1 MSTDTALSDLAL
13 SERVTFDV
21 AGAREEYA
29 GQLVSEGVLIPTG
42 VDGFW
47 GRSAV
52 FESVVEGLIASVN
65 RVAADDAARK
75 VRFPPLVTR
84 ANYLRTDHIKTMPQL
99 SGSVHSFDGD
109 ERAHRELVR
118 KVEAAEDY
126 SGDLV
131 QTDLVLCPA
140 ACYPLYPTLAGTL
153 RPGGETIDIMGYCF
167 RHEPSRDPMRM
178 QMFRMQE
185 YVRVGR
191 PDDVVAFREE
201 WFERAT
207 SLLDSWGVPF
217 VSDVASDP
225 FFGRAGKVMAS
236 SQKAQAL
243 KLELL
248 VPIIH
253 EDHPTAC
260 VSLNLHHDHFSQ
272 TFGITFD
279 DGSPVH
285 SGCLGFGLERLTLGL
300 FKFHGFDIT
309 RWPASVRT
317 ELGL

>member
-1 MSTDTALSDLAL
+1 MSSTDVA
-13 SERVTFDV
+13 TFDV
-21 AGAREEYA
+21 HAAREDYSEK
-29 GQLVSEGVLIPTG
+29 LVAHGILIPTG

-47 GRSAV
+47 GRSAA
-52 FESVVEGLIASVN
+52 FESVVEALMASVN
-65 RVAADDAARK
+65 RRGANDGARS

-99 SGSVHSFDGD
+99 SGSIHSFDGD

-126 SGDLV
+126 SGDLTK
-131 QTDLVLCPA
+131 TDLVMCPA
-140 ACYPLYPTLAGTL
+140 ACYPVYPTLTGTL
-153 RPGGETIDIMGYCF
+153 RPGGETIEVMGYCF

-178 QMFRMQE
+178 QMFRQHE
-185 YVRVGR
+185 YVRIGS
-191 PDDVVAFREE
+191 PDAVVAFREM

-207 SLLDSWGVPF
+207 SLLDAWGIPY

-225 FFGRAGKVMAS
+225 FFGRAGKVMGN

-243 KLELL
+243 KLELN

-253 EDHPTAC
+253 EDFPTAC
-260 VSLNLHHDHFSQ
+260 VSLNLHHDHFAH
-272 TFGITFD
+272 TFD
-279 DGSPVH
+279 IEFADGSPVH
-285 SGCLGFGLERLTLGL
+285 TGCLGFGLERLTLGM
-300 FKFHGFDIT
+300 FKFHGFDIA
-309 RWPASVRT
+309 RWPASVRA

>member
-1 MSTDTALSDLAL
+1 MT
-13 SERVTFDV
+13 TFDV
-21 AGAREEYA
+21 SAAREEYSE
-29 GQLVSEGVLIPTG
+29 QLVRAGILIPTG

-47 GRSAV
+47 GRSAS
-52 FESVVEGLIASVN
+52 FESVVESLIESVN
-65 RVAADDAARK
+65 RRAINDRART

-99 SGSVHSFDGD
+99 SGSVHSFEGD
-109 ERAHRELVR
+109 DRAHRELVR
-118 KVEAAEDY
+118 KVDSGEDY
-126 SGDLV
+126 SDDLV

-140 ACYPLYPTLAGTL
+140 ACYPLYPTLAGA
-153 RPGGETIDIMGYCF
+153 RPPRGETYDVMGYCF

-185 YVRVGR
+185 YVRVGS
-191 PDDVVAFREE
+191 PEDVIGFRSE
-201 WFERAT
+201 WTERAS
-207 SLLDSWGVPF
+207 SLLRSWGVPF
-217 VSDVASDP
+217 DSDVASDP
-225 FFGRAGKVMAS
+225 FFGRSGKVMAN

-243 KLELL
+243 KIELL

-253 EDHPTAC
+253 ADHPTAC

-285 SGCLGFGLERLTLGL
+285 SGCLGFGLERLALAL
-300 FKFHGFDIT
+300 FKFHGFDIA
-309 RWPASVRT
+309 RWPDSVRN